1 MGKELSDIAYDIALK
16 QFGKKTFSFKEL
28 WTKVVSVNRIK
39 KAEAEE
45 LIGEFYAEIM
55 QDPRFRYCANNTW
68 KLVDFMSV
76 EEIKNTENL
85 LYNNNFT
92 NDVYEEGYEQVKKP
106 NNDNEEELSESQNV
120 KTEEGIA
127 AEFGFD
133 DEIEEAY
140 NDMNKQIKQN
150 DEENEE

>member
-1 MGKELSDIAYDIALK
+1 MGKELNDIAYDIALK
-16 QFGKKTFSFKEL
+16 QFGKKTFSFNEL
-28 WTKVVSVNRIK
+28 WAKVVSVNRIK
-39 KAEAEE
+39 KSEAEE

-55 QDPRFRYCANNTW
+55 QDPRFRYCTNNTW

-106 NNDNEEELSESQNV
+106 NNENEEELSESQKV
-120 KTEEGIA
+120 KTEEEIA

-150 DEENEE
+150 EEENEE